1 MAVPAVEFDR
11 PHLDAGENAVRVLDI
26 EIILVPA
33 VLLADRDVKD
43 MIAERARVML
53 LEKAF
58 LRAPLRTT
66 DEADRAARHVR
77 EHERSD
83 RGIIDGDVAQ
93 VGRASSRGNGGRY
106 VEY

>member
-43 MIAERARVML
+43 MIAERARVIPL
-53 LEKAF
+53 HKAF
-58 LRAPLRTT
+58 LRAPLPPEDAPGRS
-66 DEADRAARHVR
+66 ARLVR
-77 EHERSD
+77 EPTRHAAGQQSTTEPV
-83 RGIIDGDVAQ
+83 DGLRFA
-93 VGRASSRGNGGRY
+93 ANSA
-106 VEY
+106 